1 MFIYKQM
8 KKKPVRKKILY
19 VEEDKVRTLQKKMI
33 SEKFFHYLAETFKAM
48 SDPTRTKIIYALCQE
63 KELCVRDI
71 AAIIGST
78 NSAISHHLRTLRNM
92 KLVKYNKVGK
102 VAYYSLDDRH
112 INNLFAEGLRHVEE
126 K

>member
-1 MFIYKQM
+1 M
-8 KKKPVRKKILY
+8 K
-19 VEEDKVRTLQKKMI
+19 
-33 SEKFFHYLAETFKAM
+33 SENFFHSLAETFKAM

-71 AAIIGST
+71 AVIIGTSD
-78 NSAISHHLRTLRNM
+78 SAISHHLRSLRNM

-102 VAYYSLDDRH
+102 TIFYSLDDLH

-126 K
+126 